1 MSEQFLQTFFD
12 QLIFLKKHNYIW
24 QNQKHHFNSLKF
36 DLPSDTVLC
45 QIDFAENLTAVYQ
58 DEVQSKYFF
67 KDQIT
72 LHNVVVYFRGEGG
85 LLETRSMSVI
95 SDHLDHSTGA
105 VQCFLKHVVDLLTQY
120 HSMLQETD
128 RF

>member
-1 MSEQFLQTFFD
+1 M
-12 QLIFLKKHNYIW
+12 
-24 QNQKHHFNSLKF
+24 KF